1 MRDPELKVRT
11 NRRAY
16 VFPRQIAMYIARQI
30 TGASLDEIG
39 REFGGRHHATV
50 LHSINKI
57 EAMRR
62 SDEAMN
68 RTIVRL
74 EDTLPLILVS

>member
-1 MRDPELKVRT
+1 MLKHLIADVPGQRANRLLRNVR
-11 NRRAY
+11 A
-16 VFPRQIAMYIARQI
+16 
-30 TGASLDEIG
+30 G
-39 REFGGRHHATV
+39 REFGGGHHATV

-62 SDEAMN
+62 SEKALD

>member
-1 MRDPELKVRT
+1 
-11 NRRAY
+11 
-16 VFPRQIAMYIARQI
+16 MYIARQLI
-30 TGASLDEIG
+30 GASLQEIG